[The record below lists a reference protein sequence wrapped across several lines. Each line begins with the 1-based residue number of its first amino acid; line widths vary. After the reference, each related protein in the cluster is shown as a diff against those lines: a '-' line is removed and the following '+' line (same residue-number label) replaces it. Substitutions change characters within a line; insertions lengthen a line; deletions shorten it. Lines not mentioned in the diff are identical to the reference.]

1 MHVYD
6 TSGGAISFSPPRMR
20 LLATRPLA
28 FGPMLA
34 TIGAISRR
42 AQCTMAV
49 TMPPITDS
57 SGAPLQET
65 FAGKRV
71 AYYFTAGWCPMCTRF
86 EPSLLQFKA
95 AAEQAGKPIEL
106 IMVSSD
112 RSSAD
117 AQKRAKALGLP
128 LVEYDGDSR
137 SDLKRRF
144 SVWAGAES
152 AQHIGY
158 SRRSG
163 VPALVVI
170 NEAGDEIGFLDA
182 ESSGPA
188 ALSKWELDDGVWGDT
203 KK

>member
-1 MHVYD
+1 
-6 TSGGAISFSPPRMR
+6 MR
-20 LLATRPLA
+20 LLAARPLA
-28 FGPMLA
+28 FGPMMASVLS
-34 TIGAISRR
+34 TISRR
-42 AQCTMAV
+42 AHCTMVAPIL
-49 TMPPITDS
+49 PPITDP
-57 SGAPLQET
+57 SGTPVKPET
-65 FAGKRV
+65 LTGKRV

-112 RSSAD
+112 RTSQD
-117 AQKRAKALGLP
+117 AQKRAKALGIP
-128 LVEYDGDSR
+128 LVEYDGELR
-137 SDLKRRF
+137 SDLKRRY

-170 NEAGDEIGFLDA
+170 SEKGEEIGFIDA
-182 ESSGPA
+182 ERSGPA
-188 ALSKWELDDGVWGDT
+188 ALSKWELDAGVWGT
-203 KK
+203 NS